1 MGALFREFRRVYC
14 LATVKVPDRPLL
26 ALHVPVSRRGSVGA
40 LDVEATWPQTYIP
53 PEIVALVPDALGDST
68 AMYRWLERGV
78 QVRSG
83 WAFQLGVWK
92 NLFASHRQE
101 AHFRD
106 IQRRIG
112 VPEGPR

>member
-1 MGALFREFRRVYC
+1 MGHRSPFLGVIYARTGRRAEALR
-14 LATVKVPDRPLL
+14 LL
-26 ALHVPVSRRGSVGA
+26 A
-40 LDVEATWPQTYIP
+40 DIEATWPQTYIP
-53 PEIVALVPDALGDST
+53 PEIVALVPDALGDTT

-83 WAFQLGVWK
+83 WAFQLGVWR